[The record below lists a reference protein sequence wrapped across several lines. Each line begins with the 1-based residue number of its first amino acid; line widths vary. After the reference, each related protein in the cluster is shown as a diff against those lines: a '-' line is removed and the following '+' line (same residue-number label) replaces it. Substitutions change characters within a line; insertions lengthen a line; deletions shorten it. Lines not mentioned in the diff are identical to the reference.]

1 MFIFCFRVARTNI
14 AISVHLVVF
23 DIEVSVAKC
32 LHLEVATDHA
42 HHEVAG
48 IDLAV
53 GHVVVVAVV
62 DEAADAMM

>member
-42 HHEVAG
+42 HHEVAV